1 MKGKV
6 LLAGGGEA
14 EDSLLLDKK
23 LAAWIGSHEK
33 MLYWPIAR

>member
-6 LLAGGGEA
+6 LLAGGGEV

-23 LAAWIGSHEK
+23 FAHWEDAAS
-33 MLYWPIAR
+33 PDAR